1 MTGEKMSDDQ
11 ANDTHSFGPSG
22 DEIQRGIPTDSQP
35 SLTLSSDLPKPFAHV
50 VLHQPQIPQNT
61 GNIGRSCV
69 ATGSKLWIVQPA
81 AFQIDEKRVR
91 RAGLDYWQH
100 LDWEDTASWDE
111 LRSRLPET
119 PQQRFWYFSRFAE
132 QTIWDA
138 DFQAGEVFVFGS
150 ETMGLP
156 RTIFKPGDANA
167 LRLPTTAAVRSLNL
181 SSTVA
186 IVLYETVRRAMS
198 KV

>member
-1 MTGEKMSDDQ
+1 MTSEGMSDNN
-11 ANDTHSFGPSG
+11 ANDTHSFGPTG
-22 DEIQRGIPTDSQP
+22 DDFQRGILADH
-35 SLTLSSDLPKPFAHV
+35 LPRPFAHI

-61 GNIGRSCV
+61 GNIGRTCV

-100 LDWEDTASWDE
+100 LNWENTESWED

-119 PQQRFWYFSRFAE
+119 PQRRFWYFSRFAE

-150 ETMGLP
+150 ETTGLP
-156 RTIFKPGDANA
+156 RTIFQPGDANA
-167 LRLPTTAAVRSLNL
+167 LRLPTTEHVRSLNL
-181 SSTVA
+181 STTAA
-186 IVLYETVRRAMS
+186 IVLYETVRRS
-198 KV
+198 LRPRD